1 MAKTQAKTKQPPPP
15 TSSAVAVGL
24 PDNQFRK
31 LCDTVEARLQRILDR
46 TAVQIRRIFVQ
57 YAADIAQCSRL
68 QLQYLKR
75 RLRPLGVGFR
85 LGDMVDKAAAVG
97 AGTMAVTVALSDVTF
112 ELFDKLPTA
121 AQKHLNADK
130 PIPVRQGAKVIA
142 KPLSQMSEK
151 MWRRAISGSNPHW
164 GLLHPKHQDD
174 PRPRP
179 KPVYYKLVACE
190 KQRTSVVA
198 TFRLGQSEFKSRL
211 TAKDIAVL
219 ADTLTRPKRTKR
231 RRAK

>member
-1 MAKTQAKTKQPPPP
+1 MAKTKTKSKTPPP
-15 TSSAVAVGL
+15 TSTVAAAGL
-24 PDNQFRK
+24 SDADFER
-31 LCDTVEARLQRILDR
+31 LCRSLEMSLQRVIDR
-46 TAVQIRRIFVQ
+46 AAVQIRRIFLR
-57 YAADIAQCSRL
+57 YAADLAQCSRL

-85 LGDMVDKAAAVG
+85 LGDMVDKSVAVG
-97 AGTMAVTVALSDVTF
+97 TGSMAVTVALSDITF
-112 ELFDKLPTA
+112 KLFDDLPKA
-121 AQKHLNADK
+121 AKKHLNADK
-130 PIPVRQGAKVIA
+130 PIPVQHGAKVIA
-142 KPLSQMSEK
+142 KPLSQMPEK

-164 GLLHPKHQDD
+164 GLLHPKNQDK

-198 TFRLGQSEFKSRL
+198 TFRLGSSEFKSRMS
-211 TAKDIAVL
+211 AKDVA
-219 ADTLTRPKRTKR
+219 TLTTVLTTRKLAKR